1 VVVCLLYVPFLLKK
15 CGGLFSE
22 CTLLDEV
29 WWFVFCMFPSGARSV
44 VVCFRSVPFLMKC
57 GVVVCFRSV
66 PFLMKC
72 GGLSSVCSLLVEE
85 VRWFVFAV
93 YPS

>member
-1 VVVCLLYVPFLLKK
+1 MVGVLYVSFLLKK
-15 CGGLFSE
+15 CGGLFSK

-29 WWFVFCMFPSGARSV
+29 RWFVFYMFPSGARSV

-57 GVVVCFRSV
+57 GGFYVVVCFRSV

-72 GGLSSVCSLLVEE
+72 GGLYV
-85 VRWFVFAV
+85 V
-93 YPS
+93 YV